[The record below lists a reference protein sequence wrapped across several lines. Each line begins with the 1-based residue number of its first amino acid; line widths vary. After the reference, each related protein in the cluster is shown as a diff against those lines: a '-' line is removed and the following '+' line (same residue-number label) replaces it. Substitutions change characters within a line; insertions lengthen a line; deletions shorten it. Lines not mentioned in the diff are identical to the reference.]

1 MLVAKKWVPLNHSA
15 DFQSPDSL
23 SEPSE
28 IHLVFPRLWS
38 IIIHQFCFCEIRSS
52 MWFDSL
58 GNVVVWS
65 TKFTNWGAARWIR
78 KVHRGG
84 VVRGG
89 RSFTAYAIPPKSR
102 VTIPCHIR
110 FLKLHFFSKL
120 DTVILHSINTYNPI
134 RDGDPYDRWLVKSNV
149 KCRCFYFVCTRVI
162 NVTSESVVCA
172 PWVAFTL

>member
-1 MLVAKKWVPLNHSA
+1 MYEEIFCRAKTNFAASVMLVAKKWVPLNHSA

-65 TKFTNWGAARWIR
+65 TKFTNWGAAGWIR
-78 KVHRGG
+78 NVYRG
-84 VVRGG
+84 GG
-89 RSFTAYAIPPKSR
+89 RSSARWQIIYCVRNSTQITCNYSMPYSLSKASFFFKTWYS
-102 VTIPCHIR
+102 
-110 FLKLHFFSKL
+110 HF
-120 DTVILHSINTYNPI
+120 
-134 RDGDPYDRWLVKSNV
+134 
-149 KCRCFYFVCTRVI
+149 
-162 NVTSESVVCA
+162 
-172 PWVAFTL
+172 AFDQYV